1 MLNMAGPEF
10 DRPTLAEGA
19 EITSKMTQ
27 AGVKEFCSYDRRYDE
42 PDEIVLRIWT
52 AMMSVR
58 NGD

>member
-1 MLNMAGPEF
+1 MAGPEF